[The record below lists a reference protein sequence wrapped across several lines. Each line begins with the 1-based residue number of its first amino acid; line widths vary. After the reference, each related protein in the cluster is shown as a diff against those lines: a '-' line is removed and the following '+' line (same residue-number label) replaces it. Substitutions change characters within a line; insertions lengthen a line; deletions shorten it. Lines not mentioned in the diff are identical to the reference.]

1 MDLSIAPPK
10 TRIEIFRSP
19 AFFDDNFLSGWTLIS
34 GGTSSI
40 TKDGDVMAV
49 KAGNMTY
56 GQARK
61 ILPSISTNANPKI
74 AVRVLATSDPWTL
87 KVYDGVGWH
96 TIFEN
101 LSTTGLHEATLPS
114 GETLTFVDLFAEGTG
129 KTARFDYLEIGKY
142 AVLVPPAGDQIG
154 ELTADLPLFNDGIN
168 QALFLLDDGEAAY
181 SVTTPIKRNDLC
193 IIYVTR
199 TPADLGDSLTKM
211 MGGKIVSAQT
221 IASDYGDFA
230 VQVEVEGHAEEALA
244 PQSLLSAHYASTNG
258 RTIIEAALALCTRI
272 GRSPYD
278 DQWFDAGGSAE
289 STDDRIYS
297 THSIEV
303 DEVLPG
309 KIVREILS
317 KASNPAGV
325 PGFVITE
332 TPSGM
337 LLGYLRNS
345 LDSRCAVT
353 LYPERYKRKDDMH
366 RVRNRKTV
374 YGAVSEALTYPL
386 NPDLWTL
393 DASGNWTAVNGTISS
408 NTTTPKVGS
417 DCLRCTSDGSFICR
431 FRRAFSPALDVARH
445 DGFRKFGFW
454 GRRDVLLASQ
464 KIRIL
469 APDTDNYF
477 EATFP
482 DPGSAGVWA
491 WWSAD
496 LGIEN
501 TVSDDLPSAIWT
513 AHGSPSWNN
522 MQGVEWWVT
531 SGATLIFDV
540 DAPRF
545 FNGRVRYTKDDT
557 ASQAEF
563 GLRTAESEVDDS
575 LETSAECQAKAE
587 ADILGLKSSLE
598 SIENLKADGNL
609 DYAPGKIL
617 RLLLT
622 HEDLD
627 IWRTLLHVKHS
638 VSDNTWDVILTL
650 GEEAPMQDQLYRQ
663 MQQHIAL
670 LKRVR
675 EIRSG

>member
-1 MDLSIAPPK
+1 LSISPPK

-19 AFFDDNFLSGWTLIS
+19 TFFDDNFLSGWILIS
-34 GGTSSI
+34 GGTSSKE
-40 TKDGDVMAV
+40 TDGEVLGVAS
-49 KAGNMTY
+49 GNMTY

-61 ILPSISTNANPKI
+61 VLSPIDTDDYPKI
-74 AVRVLATSDPWTL
+74 AVRVTADSDPWTL
-87 KVYDGVGWH
+87 KVHDGTDWL
-96 TIFEN
+96 TIFSN
-101 LSTTGLHEATLPS
+101 ISTTGLHEATLPS
-114 GETLTFVDLFAEGTG
+114 GKTLGFIDLFSEGTG
-129 KTARFDYLEIGKY
+129 NTARFDYVEIGKY
-142 AVLVPPAGDQIG
+142 AVLVPPAGDHIG
-154 ELTADLPLFNDGIN
+154 ELTANLPLFNDGIN

-181 SVTTPIKRNDLC
+181 SKTTPIKRNDLC
-193 IIYVTR
+193 LIWVSR
-199 TPADLGDSLTKM
+199 TAADLGEYSCKLF
-211 MGGKIVSAQT
+211 GGKIVAPQT
-221 IASDYGDFA
+221 IALSYGDFA

-244 PQSLLSAHYASTNG
+244 PPSLLKGHYAATNG
-258 RTIIEAALALCTRI
+258 RTIIEDALALCTRI
-272 GRSPYD
+272 GRSPYNQD
-278 DQWFDAGGSAE
+278 WFDAGGSSG
-289 STDDRIYS
+289 STDDRINS

-303 DEVLPG
+303 DEVLPA
-309 KIVREILS
+309 KIIREILS
-317 KASNPAGV
+317 KSSNPAGV

-332 TPSGM
+332 TASGM
-337 LLGYLRNS
+337 LIGHLKGS
-345 LDSRCAVT
+345 LDHACANP
-353 LYPERYKRKDDMH
+353 LYPEAYKRKDDLH

-374 YGAVSEALTYPL
+374 YGAISEWLTYPL
-386 NPDLWTL
+386 NYDLWTL
-393 DASGNWTAVNGTISS
+393 DAPGNWTAVNGTISS
-408 NTTTPKVGS
+408 TTTNPKVGYDS
-417 DCLRCTSDGSFICR
+417 LRCTSDGSFICR
-431 FRRAFSPALDVARH
+431 FRRTFTPALDVARH

-501 TVSDDLPSAIWT
+501 TVSDDLPSAVWT

-531 SGATLIFDV
+531 SGLTLIFDV

-557 ASQAEF
+557 ASQSEF
-563 GLRTAESEVDDS
+563 GIRTAEPEVDDS

-598 SIENLKADGNL
+598 SIENLKTDGNL

-622 HEDLD
+622 HEDMD

-650 GEEAPMQDQLYRQ
+650 GEEAPTQDHLYRQ
-663 MQQHIAL
+663 MQQHITL